1 MVDVQKQGEP
11 VGNQT
16 QPGYYQVNTNR
27 FSGLSIAGFILSFI
41 FPLIG
46 LIISAIAWRKARE
59 EGTKIGLAKAGTIIG
74 AVLFVVGIVTN
85 IVLLNQFGPT
95 MTGVA

>member
-11 VGNQT
+11 ENNQV
-16 QPGYYQVNTNR
+16 QPGYYQVDTNK

-59 EGTKIGLAKAGTIIG
+59 EGTKVGLAKAGTIIG
-74 AVLFVVGIVTN
+74 AVLFVIGIIAN
-85 IVLLNQFGPT
+85 IVLLNQYGP
-95 MTGVA
+95 MMNSVA